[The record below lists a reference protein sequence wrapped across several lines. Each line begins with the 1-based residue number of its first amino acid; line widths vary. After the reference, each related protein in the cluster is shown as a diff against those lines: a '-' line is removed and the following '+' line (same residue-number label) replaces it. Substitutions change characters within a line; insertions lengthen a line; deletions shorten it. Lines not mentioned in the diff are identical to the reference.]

1 MKNAFTRI
9 GVSIWNSSSLSFKTL
24 KESNF
29 REKIKSVL
37 LNVLDHE
44 GSYINVTYL
53 LGYFMTEVNPI
64 ICCIYLCL

>member
-53 LGYFMTEVNPI
+53 LGCFMTEVNPI

>member
-9 GVSIWNSSSLSFKTL
+9 GVSICNSSSLSFKTL
-24 KESNF
+24 KKSNF

-44 GSYINVTYL
+44 GIYTNVTYL
-53 LGYFMTEVNPI
+53 LGYLMTEVNPI

>member
-9 GVSIWNSSSLSFKTL
+9 GVPIWNSISLSFKTL
-24 KESNF
+24 KKSNF

-53 LGYFMTEVNPI
+53 SGYFMTEVNPI